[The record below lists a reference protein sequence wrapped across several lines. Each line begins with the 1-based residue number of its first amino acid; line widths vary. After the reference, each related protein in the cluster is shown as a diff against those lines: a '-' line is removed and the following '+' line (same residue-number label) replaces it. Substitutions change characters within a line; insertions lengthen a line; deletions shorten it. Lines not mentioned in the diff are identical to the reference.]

1 MKNSI
6 LYICVKT
13 VVLALFF
20 ASFSQC
26 SIFMKNR
33 ITLTNI
39 EPVEA
44 ETEAEIGTD
53 VLPPF
58 IYISDISS
66 GATVT
71 SFNEIWAYV
80 VAGGE
85 NSLKRGL
92 PLTDIGYFGAELD
105 SYGKLTDVPR
115 RQNLSFSGR
124 VHLVVASNGRALT
137 HFALMPGS
145 NERKALI
152 ADLLA
157 ATRNYN
163 GLQIDFENV
172 PARDGEA
179 FLSFLRELRA
189 GLGDKMFT
197 IALPARTKKIT
208 DDVYDYEKIKPIV
221 DRIFVMAYDE
231 HWSGSNPG
239 SVASLQWCR
248 NVAAYSLRVVGQEKL
263 IMGLPFYG
271 RSWGNYSPSR
281 ALIHK
286 TIEGIIKDENVNEIR
301 YENGIPVFDY
311 NKNVTIKVY
320 FENEKSLSARME
332 MYKSMNVRAI
342 GFWRLGQETQEIWK
356 LLQLAP

>member
-1 MKNSI
+1 MKHFI
-6 LYICVKT
+6 LNICIKT
-13 VVLALFF
+13 AVLAIFL

-33 ITLTNI
+33 ISLTNI

-44 ETEAEIGTD
+44 ETEAETEID
-53 VLPPF
+53 LLPPF
-58 IYISDISS
+58 FYISEISS

-80 VAGGE
+80 IAGGE
-85 NSLKRGL
+85 NALKRGL

-115 RQNLSFSGR
+115 RQNISFSGR

-145 NERKALI
+145 NERKTLI

-157 ATRNYN
+157 AAKNYN

-197 IALPARTKKIT
+197 IALPARTRKIT

-231 HWSGSNPG
+231 HWSGSSPG

-248 NVAAYSLRVVGQEKL
+248 NVAAYSLRVIGQEKL

-281 ALIHK
+281 ALIHR
-286 TIEGIIKDENVNEIR
+286 TIEGIIKDENVKEIR

-356 LLQLAP
+356 ILQLAK